1 MGAIHALYEYSGVI
15 ALASAVLVTAYTI
28 WCCIYNLY
36 FHPLAKYPGPLL
48 ARMTPIYSIWGLF
61 RGRWPFDVHQLHLKY
76 GPILRTMPNELTF
89 TDPQA
94 WKDIY
99 GHRQGHPQ
107 FHKDR
112 EFFRGT

>member
-1 MGAIHALYEYSGVI
+1 
-15 ALASAVLVTAYTI
+15 
-28 WCCIYNLY
+28 
-36 FHPLAKYPGPLL
+36 
-48 ARMTPIYSIWGLF
+48 
-61 RGRWPFDVHQLHLKY
+61 
-76 GPILRTMPNELTF
+76 MPNELTF

-112 EFFRGT
+112 KSTLLLTPGWYLTGEPMD

>member
-1 MGAIHALYEYSGVI
+1 MGAIEYLFANLGRVALGCL
-15 ALASAVLVTAYTI
+15 ALFAVYLVAVS
-28 WCCIYNLY
+28 IYNLY
-36 FHPLAKYPGPLL
+36 FHLAKYPGPLF
-48 ARMTPIYSIWGLF
+48 ARISPIYSIWGLF

-76 GPILRTMPNELTF
+76 GPVVRTMPNELTF

-107 FHKDR
+107 FHKDPIQ
-112 EFFRGT
+112 